1 MTHVKGS
8 DDEQRIGDENK
19 EKKRTARKQEQIWLL
34 VRAAREGAWSGKI
47 ENMHGKL
54 ALADPVRSQRQRM
67 KAK

>member
-34 VRAAREGAWSGKI
+34 VRAAMRRSSEWKDRKYAWKTSTSRPGKKSTATN
-47 ENMHGKL
+47 E
-54 ALADPVRSQRQRM
+54 S
-67 KAK
+67 